1 MGVGKRAAQAI
12 AIVALVACSD
22 SKGTVNV
29 GDGEGGVFDPG
40 PTFTDGGV
48 NTDAGPASKVG
59 PIVTVMSPATSTD
72 PVAGPVL
79 SGPSVEVKCNVVQR
93 DKTGPVDPTKVAIWV
108 YAAGV
113 IDPVLKVP
121 AVLQATDTF
130 GASVAL
136 DSVPTGGVRF
146 RCLAADTASVSQTG
160 FGDVSTFYDAG
171 PTITFTNLNAESIVR
186 LGTDKALDLAVQ
198 FKVEATRLSA
208 ADTAADVGAVTLNLS
223 GVEFALPVTE
233 DGTYKKEVDFYD
245 LFNRMP
251 IDSVTITVTAANKRG
266 APAVVAQ
273 KKLVIKVDG
282 AGPDITVT
290 APGLINGV
298 AAPIVGGT
306 VRMEMNITDA
316 LSGVGQGADKVFAII
331 PYASIEKNY
340 AVSITDKGIYY
351 FTFEAG
357 EFKGVSTIYAQI
369 HAIDKAGNK
378 SVVTHIMHLDTVPP
392 FVSLDPR
399 PVREC
404 AAGTMKTC
412 SGIFDPLGSSP
423 GDGEVIQKAARLRAL
438 VWERGI
444 DVAGGDEWIAGVRD
458 ETVALYA
465 QQDLDTPLLIDTDK
479 DGVCDSVDNSATK
492 LGAKVPFVTKLNPV
506 SIGGALRLGGDSLD
520 LDPKAPVGFTPLSG
534 AEPAPKCGDSDMTYV
549 LSHLMPGTPPVVYAS
564 ETASLCTGVTIEL
577 PTKGGWTCVAAAA
590 RDRAGST
597 GNLGLSNPIH
607 LCVQVKDGD
616 CDKPIGQKGTIPVM
630 KCTDGCTLPADAL
643 TEPYSRVFIR

>member
-1 MGVGKRAAQAI
+1 MGVGKRVAQAI
-12 AIVALVACSD
+12 GLVALVACSD
-22 SKGTVNV
+22 SKGTVNI
-29 GDGEGGVFDPG
+29 GGGEGGVEYPQ
-40 PTFTDGGV
+40 PTYNDGGF
-48 NTDAGPASKVG
+48 NADAGASKVG
-59 PIVTVMSPATSTD
+59 PIVTLMSPPASSD

-79 SGPSVEVKCNVVQR
+79 SGPSVDVKCNVVQR

-146 RCLAADTASVSQTG
+146 RCLATDTASIAQTG

-186 LGTDKALDLAVQ
+186 LGTDKAIDLAVQ
-198 FKVEATRLSA
+198 FKVEPSRLSA
-208 ADTAADVGAVTLNLS
+208 ADTAADVGSVALNLS
-223 GVEFALPVTE
+223 GVDMVLPVTE

-245 LFNRMP
+245 LFNKMP

-266 APAVVAQ
+266 SPAIVA
-273 KKLVIKVDG
+273 KKQLLIKVDG

-290 APGLINGV
+290 APQLINGV

-340 AVSITDKGIYY
+340 AVSITDKGLYY

-378 SVVTHIMHLDTVPP
+378 SVVTFIMHLDTVPP
-392 FVSLDPR
+392 FISLDPR

-404 AAGTMKTC
+404 AGTVKTC
-412 SGIFDPLGSSP
+412 SGIFDPLGVSP
-423 GDGEVIQKAARLRAL
+423 ADGEVIQKAARLRAL

-444 DVAGGDEWIAGVRD
+444 DVDGGDEWIAGVRD

-479 DGVCDSVDNSATK
+479 DGVCDSVDNSASK

-506 SIGGALRLGGDSLD
+506 GISGSLPLGGSTLD
-520 LDPKAPVGFTPLSG
+520 LDPKAPAGFTPLSG
-534 AEPAPKCGDSDMTYV
+534 ADPGPKCPGSDMTYV
-549 LSHLMPGTPPVVYAS
+549 LSHTMPGTPPVVYAS

-590 RDRAGST
+590 RDRAGAT

-607 LCVQVKDGD
+607 VCVQVKDGD

-643 TEPYSRVFIR
+643 TEPYSRVFVR